1 MGVGSQGIKAK
12 QEFNSTS
19 REKWENRFFI
29 QKTGLIPFKVSL
41 RNFKP
46 LLAKIKAKNPAPQ
59 DHWNRLAILHKER
72 VDFKIFPHYGQHFHT
87 QALLFLCLKL
97 LPSPE
102 ANSWGLGCC
111 LWKDAH
117 QPGLQGIMKDG
128 HRREKWWH
136 YFRKSIYRCN
146 QNSMVLQLTL
156 K

>member
-59 DHWNRLAILHKER
+59 DH
-72 VDFKIFPHYGQHFHT
+72 
-87 QALLFLCLKL
+87 
-97 LPSPE
+97 
-102 ANSWGLGCC
+102 
-111 LWKDAH
+111 
-117 QPGLQGIMKDG
+117 
-128 HRREKWWH
+128 
-136 YFRKSIYRCN
+136 
-146 QNSMVLQLTL
+146 
-156 K
+156 